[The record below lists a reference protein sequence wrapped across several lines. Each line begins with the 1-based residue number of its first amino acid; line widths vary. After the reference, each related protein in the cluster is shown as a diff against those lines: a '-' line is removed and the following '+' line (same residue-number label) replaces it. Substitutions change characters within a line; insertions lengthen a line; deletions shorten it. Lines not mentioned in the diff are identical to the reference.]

1 MKNVIDLRSAAAVRR
16 SPAGAAVFHRA
27 RDLSPPFRVFLSRL
41 TGKSV
46 GIPGFPVVDAPLV
59 SLRSSAME
67 PLKDSSNVTRLPG
80 AEDIRLREPP
90 HNFEAEQALLG
101 AILINNA
108 AYQRV
113 AEFLRPEHFADPLHG
128 KLFDSLSRLIERGQ
142 VVSAVTLKT
151 YVEQDEDMKAAGGAT
166 YLARLAAA
174 SVHVIDATAF
184 GQAVHDL
191 YLRRQLID
199 LGEGVV
205 NGAFGGDVDE
215 TALNQIET
223 AEKKLYDLASS
234 GQTEGGFKPF
244 RVALTEATVAAEAAY
259 HRVGQL
265 TGVASGLFQLDQL
278 LGGLHRSDLII
289 LAGRPSMGKTAL
301 ATNIAFNAARAYREE
316 IVDGK
321 PKAVDGAVVGFFS
334 LEMSSEQLAT
344 RMLAEQ
350 AEVPSEKIRKGELI
364 SSDFDRVLSVSHEL
378 EHLNFFIDDTPALSI
393 AALRTRAR
401 RLKRTHGLGVLVVDY
416 LQLLSPS
423 GKNRQDNRVQEVS
436 EITRGLKTLAK
447 ELDVPVLAL
456 SQLSRAVEQRED
468 KRPQL
473 SDLRESGSIEQD
485 ADVVMFVYREE
496 YYLTRSEPTRRAE
509 ESDQRFNERHEGWR
523 QRCEQTYGKAEVIV
537 AKQRHG
543 PTGIVRLSF
552 EGQFTK
558 FGNLA
563 ADGEGPGPVFE

>member
-1 MKNVIDLRSAAAVRR
+1 M
-16 SPAGAAVFHRA
+16 
-27 RDLSPPFRVFLSRL
+27 
-41 TGKSV
+41 
-46 GIPGFPVVDAPLV
+46 
-59 SLRSSAME
+59 
-67 PLKDSSNVTRLPG
+67 RLPG
-80 AEDIRLREPP
+80 AEEPRLREPP

-101 AILINNA
+101 AILVNNA

-128 KLFDSLSRLIERGQ
+128 KLYDSLSRLIERGQ

-151 YVEQDEDMKAAGGAT
+151 YVEQDEAIKSVGGAAL

-174 SVHVIDATAF
+174 SVHVIDAAAF
-184 GQAVHDL
+184 GRAVHDL
-191 YLRRQLID
+191 YLRRQLVD
-199 LGEGVV
+199 LGEQVV
-205 NGAFGGDVDE
+205 IGAFGGDVDE
-215 TALNQIET
+215 TALHQIET
-223 AEKKLYDLASS
+223 AEKKLFELATS

-244 RVALTEATVAAEAAY
+244 RAALTEATVAAEAAY

-278 LGGLHRSDLII
+278 LGGLHRSDLLI

-316 IVDGK
+316 HGEDGK

-364 SSDFDRVLSVSHEL
+364 SSDFDKVLSVSQEL

-401 RLKRTHGLGVLVVDY
+401 RLKRTHGLGLLVVDY
-416 LQLLSPS
+416 LQLLNPS
-423 GKNRQDNRVQEVS
+423 GKSRQENRVQEVS

-496 YYLTRSEPTRRAE
+496 YYLTRSEPSRRAE
-509 ESDQRFNERHEGWR
+509 ESDQKFNERHEAWK

-543 PTGIVRLSF
+543 PTGIVRLAF

-558 FGNLA
+558 FDNLP
-563 ADGEGPGPVFE
+563 ADEERPGEPAF

>member
-1 MKNVIDLRSAAAVRR
+1 
-16 SPAGAAVFHRA
+16 
-27 RDLSPPFRVFLSRL
+27 
-41 TGKSV
+41 
-46 GIPGFPVVDAPLV
+46 
-59 SLRSSAME
+59 
-67 PLKDSSNVTRLPG
+67 
-80 AEDIRLREPP
+80 
-90 HNFEAEQALLG
+90 
-101 AILINNA
+101 
-108 AYQRV
+108 
-113 AEFLRPEHFADPLHG
+113 
-128 KLFDSLSRLIERGQ
+128 
-142 VVSAVTLKT
+142 
-151 YVEQDEDMKAAGGAT
+151 
-166 YLARLAAA
+166 
-174 SVHVIDATAF
+174 
-184 GQAVHDL
+184 VHDL
-191 YLRRQLID
+191 YLRRQLVD
-199 LGEGVV
+199 LGEEVV

-215 TALNQIET
+215 TALHQIEN
-223 AEKKLYDLASS
+223 AEKKLFELATT

-244 RVALTEATVAAEAAY
+244 RAALTEATVAAEAAY

-316 IVDGK
+316 HGEDGK

-364 SSDFDRVLSVSHEL
+364 SGDFDKVLSVSQTL

-401 RLKRTHGLGVLVVDY
+401 RLKRTHGLGLLVVDY
-416 LQLLSPS
+416 LQLLNPS
-423 GKNRQDNRVQEVS
+423 GRSRQENRVQEVS

-473 SDLRESGSIEQD
+473 ADLRESGSIEQD

-496 YYLTRSEPTRRAE
+496 YYLQRGEPTRRAE
-509 ESDQRFNERHEGWR
+509 ENDQRFNERHDAWK

-543 PTGIVRLSF
+543 PTGLVRLAF

-558 FGNLA
+558 FDNLP
-563 ADGEGPGPVFE
+563 ADEERPGGPAF